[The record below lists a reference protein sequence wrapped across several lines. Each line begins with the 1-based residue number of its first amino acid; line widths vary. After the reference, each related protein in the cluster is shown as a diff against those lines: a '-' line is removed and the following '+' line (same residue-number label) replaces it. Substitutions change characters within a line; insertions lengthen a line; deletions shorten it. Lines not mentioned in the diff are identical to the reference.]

1 MVWNGQIITSMRVE
15 AMWERF
21 RVVVGIF
28 GTIDTCNLLMER
40 QGTVFPSKDLFNRI
54 IVEIIQIYSVLF
66 YPLTSVPSFQ
76 YTSHSTTYLEHRG
89 RLHEIS
95 MIDVWINHCHLCFFG
110 NRDDRFNSQ
119 IWPQLWADV
128 CALHY
133 GLSCK
138 FTLLKMFL
146 QYVWKPWWF
155 MSLNISFVNHT
166 SVILVLQL

>member
-1 MVWNGQIITSMRVE
+1 MKGTEKKTSVRP
-15 AMWERF
+15 W
-21 RVVVGIF
+21 
-28 GTIDTCNLLMER
+28 
-40 QGTVFPSKDLFNRI
+40 KDLFNRI
-54 IVEIIQIYSVLF
+54 TVEIIQIYSVLF

-128 CALHY
+128 CTLHY

-155 MSLNISFVNHT
+155 MSLNISLCSPHKHNFSIATLKKANQRKQHVNLFN
-166 SVILVLQL
+166 VN